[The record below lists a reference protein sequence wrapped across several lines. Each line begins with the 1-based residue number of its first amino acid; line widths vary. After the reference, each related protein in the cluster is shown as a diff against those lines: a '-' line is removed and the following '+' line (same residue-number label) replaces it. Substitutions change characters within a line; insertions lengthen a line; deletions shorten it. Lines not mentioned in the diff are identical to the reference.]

1 MPGQRRASYR
11 GTMRR
16 AFSLRPVD
24 SVKNVF
30 ELAASTGTTVQN
42 LVLVSAVDTPT
53 TAATNEVERGS
64 TVKAIY
70 LSFDVC
76 GLAATG
82 VRQITNLYLFKNPG
96 SNLTVPGAFAVGSS
110 NEKKFVF
117 RMWSF
122 QTMRNQDGNPP
133 FHFEGWIKIPR
144 RYAKFA
150 INDLLVLVFQT
161 DTAAGHISGQVVY
174 KWYK

>member
-1 MPGQRRASYR
+1 MPYRRR
-11 GTMRR
+11 GSSGGRR
-16 AFSLRPVD
+16 GFALRPVD
-24 SVKNVF
+24 SNKNVF
-30 ELAASTGTTVQN
+30 EIAASTGTTIGSVTLVQAFD
-42 LVLVSAVDTPT
+42 SALLAT
-53 TAATNEVERGS
+53 TNAVERGS

-82 VRQITNLYLFKNPG
+82 VRQITNLYLIKNPG
-96 SNLTVPGAFAVGSS
+96 SNLTNPGPFFVGSS

-117 RMWSF
+117 RQWSF

-133 FHFEGWIKIPR
+133 FHFEGWIKIPKRYR
-144 RYAKFA
+144 RFGAD
-150 INDLLVLVFQT
+150 DLIQLVFIT
-161 DTAAGHISGQVVY
+161 DTAAGHLSGQSIY